1 MPDEQRLLWEPLA
14 GRLVRDA
21 LASARKQ
28 LRAEAHLAARLVA
41 AALSAAIG
49 PPPAATA
56 SLSEQDAAKA
66 TAAET
71 TTTSRRHQRTSAA
84 PPWSLLPA
92 CCAVRPTPQSSQGQ
106 HPPPAPHFSRARTTE
121 QTAAAGPMVHCAW
134 KPKPDYVQANTM
146 ELW

>member
-21 LASARKQ
+21 LAGARKQ
-28 LRAEAHLAARLVA
+28 LRAEARLAARLVA

-56 SLSEQDAAKA
+56 PLPEQDK
-66 TAAET
+66 AAET
-71 TTTSRRHQRTSAA
+71 SSRRHQRTA

-92 CCAVRPTPQSSQGQ
+92 CCAV
-106 HPPPAPHFSRARTTE
+106 
-121 QTAAAGPMVHCAW
+121 V
-134 KPKPDYVQANTM
+134 
-146 ELW
+146 